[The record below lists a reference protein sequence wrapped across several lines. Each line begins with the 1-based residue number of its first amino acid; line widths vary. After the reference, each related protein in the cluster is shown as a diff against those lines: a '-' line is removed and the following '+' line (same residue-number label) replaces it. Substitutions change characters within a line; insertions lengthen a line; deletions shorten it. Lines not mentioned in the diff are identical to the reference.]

1 VNLSTGRVLI
11 IVALIVGG
19 LAVLANGFGND
30 AGSTEAA
37 VSPTTT
43 SSPTGHASPTDTAS
57 PTTTETPT
65 PTPPPQKTG
74 VLFMALNGTDVA
86 GAGAAAQV
94 VLTDAGYQKVQDAA
108 DAPVQNVKR
117 TTIYYRD
124 DADAAQNEADAAYVA
139 KKYFKHAAVKKLD
152 SAVQGVVP
160 DSATIVVVVGSDYA
174 TQLVGA

>member
-19 LAVLANGFGND
+19 LAILANGFGNGD
-30 AGSTEAA
+30 TSTAA
-37 VSPTTT
+37 ASPTTT
-43 SSPTGHASPTDTAS
+43 SSPSGHASPTDTGS
-57 PTTTETPT
+57 PTATETPT

-74 VLFMALNGTDVA
+74 VLFMALNGTTVA

-124 DADAAQNEADAAYVA
+124 DADAAQNKADATYVA
-139 KKYFKHAAVKKLD
+139 TKYFKHAAVKKLD
-152 SAVQGVVP
+152 PDVQSKVP

-174 TQLVGA
+174 DLLVGA

>member
-30 AGSTEAA
+30 VTPTEAA
-37 VSPTTT
+37 ASST
-43 SSPTGHASPTDTAS
+43 SSPTGHASPTDTGS
-57 PTTTETPT
+57 PTATDTPT

-117 TTIYYRD
+117 TTIYFRD
-124 DADAAQNEADAAYVA
+124 DADAAQNEADATYVA
-139 KKYFKHAAVKKLD
+139 TKYFKHAAVKKLD
-152 SAVQGVVP
+152 PDVQSLVP
-160 DSATIVVVVGSDYA
+160 DSATIVVVVGGDYA
-174 TQLVGA
+174 TQLVGG